1 MAEGKKKAAPKPGKA
16 GRTEDAVPTQGK
28 VPKAKKPQPESP
40 AAKGT
45 KAKAAPVPASKKVA
59 PPAAPAAKGK
69 PKEEKRPPREAAPP
83 SPEAEVELDED
94 LDLDEEGVE
103 KTEAT
108 PTEEAAPVEKPPEVE
123 PTDEDLLEV
132 EREGPPVIVVPA
144 ILDDEEIEHEADV
157 ALLAEALTE
166 GAEVGEGLSEPEE
179 TAEEEELLSEE
190 EREEGTTDTGVE
202 IEDLRSTRREDPVKT
217 YLREIGKVPLLTKED
232 EVTLATAMETGGK
245 AALRLRQAA
254 EGGETLEELVRQGLE
269 ELVEKG
275 KAARER
281 LTVSNLR
288 LVVSI
293 AKRYMNRG
301 LSFLDLIQEGNMGL
315 MKAVEKFD
323 YTRGYK
329 FSTYAT
335 WWIRQAI
342 TRAIADQSRTIR
354 VPVHMIETVRELNR
368 VKREFIQAH
377 GAAPSLEDLS
387 TLTGMSIDKI
397 KKVENVSQYTASL
410 ERPIGDEDDEDTL
423 GDFIEDP
430 SSPSPTKETFRMFL
444 KEQLSRA
451 LDQLDEREREILK
464 LRYGLDDDHPRTLK
478 DVSLKF
484 NITRERVRQIEIKA
498 IEKLKHPSRRAE
510 LKRFRE
516 LLLGEE

>member
-1 MAEGKKKAAPKPGKA
+1 MSSKTKK
-16 GRTEDAVPTQGK
+16 TD
-28 VPKAKKPQPESP
+28 PKAKPLRDGAVPESLDDEQDN
-40 AAKGT
+40 AERAESVNSKGDLAKD
-45 KAKAAPVPASKKVA
+45 ADAQQL
-59 PPAAPAAKGK
+59 
-69 PKEEKRPPREAAPP
+69 E
-83 SPEAEVELDED
+83 EAEDDD
-94 LDLDEEGVE
+94 L
-103 KTEAT
+103 
-108 PTEEAAPVEKPPEVE
+108 
-123 PTDEDLLEV
+123 TDPEDLLE
-132 EREGPPVIVVPA
+132 
-144 ILDDEEIEHEADV
+144 DDESSD
-157 ALLAEALTE
+157 
-166 GAEVGEGLSEPEE
+166 EPEE
-179 TAEEEELLSEE
+179 ETKPESKVAKRARQDWINGKATS
-190 EREEGTTDTGVE
+190 
-202 IEDLRSTRREDPVKT
+202 RREDPVKT
-217 YLREIGKVPLLTKED
+217 YLREIGKVTLLTKEG
-232 EVTLATAMETGGK
+232 EVVLAKAMEIGSYAELSIAVFVGK
-245 AALRLRQAA
+245 EAADKLKESDDRSDVERTQLEDLAAKAGDAA
-254 EGGETLEELVRQGLE
+254 ELMISSAFEEKLGDELPTTTDRAELEQLIAAGTV
-269 ELVEKG
+269 
-275 KAARER
+275 ARER
-281 LTVSNLR
+281 LTIANLR

-323 YTRGYK
+323 FSRGYK

-368 VKREFIQAH
+368 VKREYIQAH
-377 GAAPSLEDLS
+377 GSAATLEDLS
-387 TLTGMSIDKI
+387 LLTGMSIDKI
-397 KKVENVSQYTASL
+397 KKVESVSQYTASL
-410 ERPIGDEDDEDTL
+410 ERPFGEEDEDTL

-444 KEQLSRA
+444 KEQLARA

-464 LRYGLDDDHPRTLK
+464 LRYGLDDGHPRTLK

-516 LLLGEE
+516 LLLAED

>member
-1 MAEGKKKAAPKPGKA
+1 MSSKTKKK
-16 GRTEDAVPTQGK
+16 D
-28 VPKAKKPQPESP
+28 PKAKLLKDKKAPVLTEELEK
-40 AAKGT
+40 AAKADAQT
-45 KAKAAPVPASKKVA
+45 QEADPKTAKTATDDDLTDPENLMEDDESEDEPLEEAKAESKVA
-59 PPAAPAAKGK
+59 ARAREDWIDGK
-69 PKEEKRPPREAAPP
+69 A
-83 SPEAEVELDED
+83 S
-94 LDLDEEGVE
+94 
-103 KTEAT
+103 
-108 PTEEAAPVEKPPEVE
+108 
-123 PTDEDLLEV
+123 
-132 EREGPPVIVVPA
+132 
-144 ILDDEEIEHEADV
+144 
-157 ALLAEALTE
+157 
-166 GAEVGEGLSEPEE
+166 S
-179 TAEEEELLSEE
+179 
-190 EREEGTTDTGVE
+190 
-202 IEDLRSTRREDPVKT
+202 RREDPVKT
-217 YLREIGKVPLLTKED
+217 YLREIGKVPLLTKEG
-232 EVTLATAMETGGK
+232 EVELAKAMEIGSYAELSIAVIIGK
-245 AALRLRQAA
+245 EAAAKLKKSKDLSDIEHKQCEDLAEKGIAAA
-254 EGGETLEELVRQGLE
+254 ELMISSGFEEKLGDELPETTDREELEMVVAAGT
-269 ELVEKG
+269 
-275 KAARER
+275 AARDR
-281 LTVSNLR
+281 LTISNLR

-368 VKREFIQAH
+368 VKREFIQSH
-377 GAAPSLEDLS
+377 GSAPTLEDLS
-387 TLTGMSIDKI
+387 ELTGMSIDKI
-397 KKVENVSQYTASL
+397 KKVESVSQYTASL
-410 ERPIGDEDDEDTL
+410 ERPFGEEDEDTL

-444 KEQLSRA
+444 KEQLARA

-464 LRYGLDDDHPRTLK
+464 LRYGLEDGHPRTLK

-516 LLLGEE
+516 LLLAED

>member
-1 MAEGKKKAAPKPGKA
+1 MSSKTKKK
-16 GRTEDAVPTQGK
+16 D
-28 VPKAKKPQPESP
+28 PKAKPLKKENVPEIP
-40 AAKGT
+40 EKKLDEAAKADAVT
-45 KAKAAPVPASKKVA
+45 Q
-59 PPAAPAAKGK
+59 KGDQAVN
-69 PKEEKRPPREAAPP
+69 PN
-83 SPEAEVELDED
+83 
-94 LDLDEEGVE
+94 
-103 KTEAT
+103 
-108 PTEEAAPVEKPPEVE
+108 
-123 PTDEDLLEV
+123 
-132 EREGPPVIVVPA
+132 
-144 ILDDEEIEHEADV
+144 
-157 ALLAEALTE
+157 AEALE
-166 GAEVGEGLSEPEE
+166 AAEDDDLTDPEDLMEDDEPEE
-179 TAEEEELLSEE
+179 ESAEEPKAES
-190 EREEGTTDTGVE
+190 RVATRARQDWINGKA
-202 IEDLRSTRREDPVKT
+202 SSRREDPVKT
-217 YLREIGKVPLLTKED
+217 YLREIGKVPLLTKEG
-232 EVTLATAMETGGK
+232 EVELAKAMEIGSYAELSIAVIIGK
-245 AALRLRQAA
+245 EAATKLKKSKNLSDVEHRQSEDLAEKGVAAA
-254 EGGETLEELVRQGLE
+254 ELMLSSAFEEKLGDELPATTDRENLEMLVTAGT
-269 ELVEKG
+269 
-275 KAARER
+275 AARDR
-281 LTVSNLR
+281 LTISNLR

-368 VKREFIQAH
+368 VKREYIQSH
-377 GAAPSLEDLS
+377 GSAPTLEDLS
-387 TLTGMSIDKI
+387 ELTGMSIDKI
-397 KKVENVSQYTASL
+397 KKVESVSQYTASL
-410 ERPIGDEDDEDTL
+410 ERPFGEEDEDTL

-464 LRYGLDDDHPRTLK
+464 LRYGLEDGHPRTLK

-516 LLLGEE
+516 LLLAED

>member
-1 MAEGKKKAAPKPGKA
+1 MSSRTAKK
-16 GRTEDAVPTQGK
+16 D
-28 VPKAKKPQPESP
+28 PKAKLRDNVDTPEIP
-40 AAKGT
+40 
-45 KAKAAPVPASKKVA
+45 
-59 PPAAPAAKGK
+59 
-69 PKEEKRPPREAAPP
+69 EEKLAEVAKVDAVTDGGSKASAAGSETLEAANDDDLTDP
-83 SPEAEVELDED
+83 ED
-94 LDLDEEGVE
+94 LM
-103 KTEAT
+103 
-108 PTEEAAPVEKPPEVE
+108 
-123 PTDEDLLEV
+123 ED
-132 EREGPPVIVVPA
+132 
-144 ILDDEEIEHEADV
+144 D
-157 ALLAEALTE
+157 
-166 GAEVGEGLSEPEE
+166 EPEE
-179 TAEEEELLSEE
+179 EQAETPKPES
-190 EREEGTTDTGVE
+190 RGAKRARQDWIDGKA
-202 IEDLRSTRREDPVKT
+202 SSRREDPVKT
-217 YLREIGKVPLLTKED
+217 YLREIGKVPLLKKEG
-232 EVTLATAMETGGK
+232 EVTLATAMEIGSYAELSIAVAIGKEAAAKLKKSKGLSDVEREQCEDLRDKGG
-245 AALRLRQAA
+245 AAA
-254 EGGETLEELVRQGLE
+254 ELMISSAFEEKLGGELPKTSSRDELERLV
-269 ELVEKG
+269 VEG
-275 KAARER
+275 AEAREK
-281 LTVSNLR
+281 LTISNLR

-368 VKREFIQAH
+368 VKREYIQSH
-377 GAAPSLEDLS
+377 GSAPTLEDLS
-387 TLTGMSIDKI
+387 KLTGMSIDKI
-397 KKVENVSQYTASL
+397 KKVESVSQYTASL
-410 ERPIGDEDDEDTL
+410 ERPFGDEDEDTL

-430 SSPSPTKETFRMFL
+430 SAPSPTKETFRMFL

-451 LDQLDEREREILK
+451 LDQLDDREREILK
-464 LRYGLDDDHPRTLK
+464 LRYGLEDGHPRTLK

-516 LLLGEE
+516 LLLAEE

>member
-1 MAEGKKKAAPKPGKA
+1 MPRKKPTVDPGDKGGERKKKPVPKGE
-16 GRTEDAVPTQGK
+16 GDAVLEERDDLARISNEEGGED
-28 VPKAKKPQPESP
+28 ES
-40 AAKGT
+40 
-45 KAKAAPVPASKKVA
+45 SSD
-59 PPAAPAAKGK
+59 
-69 PKEEKRPPREAAPP
+69 E
-83 SPEAEVELDED
+83 SLDDDLTNPED
-94 LDLDEEGVE
+94 LIGDETDENE
-103 KTEAT
+103 DSA
-108 PTEEAAPVEKPPEVE
+108 E
-123 PTDEDLLEV
+123 PTFSASL
-132 EREGPPVIVVPA
+132 RNRSR
-144 ILDDEEIEHEADV
+144 
-157 ALLAEALTE
+157 
-166 GAEVGEGLSEPEE
+166 GAEVPE
-179 TAEEEELLSEE
+179 AS
-190 EREEGTTDTGVE
+190 
-202 IEDLRSTRREDPVKT
+202 SRREDPVKT
-217 YLREIGKVPLLTKED
+217 YLREIGKVPLLTKEG
-232 EVTLATAMETGGK
+232 EVELAKAMEIG
-245 AALRLRQAA
+245 AFA
-254 EGGETLEELVRQGLE
+254 ELSLARMAGEEAKERRTRSEQLTEMEQGVLED
-269 ELVEKG
+269 LVEKG
-275 KAARER
+275 VAAAELLASSSFEEKLGEELPLDASREKLADHVKKGRAARDR

-323 YTRGYK
+323 FTRGYK

-368 VKREFIQAH
+368 VKREYIQAQ
-377 GAAPSLEDLS
+377 GSAPTLEDLS
-387 TLTGMSIDKI
+387 ELTGMSIDKI
-397 KKVENVSQYTASL
+397 KKVESVSQYTASL
-410 ERPIGDEDDEDTL
+410 ERPIGDEDEDTL

-444 KEQLSRA
+444 REQLSRA
-451 LDQLDEREREILK
+451 LEQLDEREREILK
-464 LRYGLDDDHPRTLK
+464 LRYGLDDGHPRTLK

-516 LLLGEE
+516 LLRAAD

>member
-1 MAEGKKKAAPKPGKA
+1 VELS
-16 GRTEDAVPTQGK
+16 
-28 VPKAKKPQPESP
+28 ESP
-40 AAKGT
+40 
-45 KAKAAPVPASKKVA
+45 
-59 PPAAPAAKGK
+59 
-69 PKEEKRPPREAAPP
+69 
-83 SPEAEVELDED
+83 
-94 LDLDEEGVE
+94 LDEETKVVVDD
-103 KTEAT
+103 TEL
-108 PTEEAAPVEKPPEVE
+108 PEEDDADDDLTDPEA
-123 PTDEDLLEV
+123 LLEDGSV
-132 EREGPPVIVVPA
+132 
-144 ILDDEEIEHEADV
+144 DDEEDDISPSTDRAAAATAVRAARKNGRKVWRVPEA
-157 ALLAEALTE
+157 
-166 GAEVGEGLSEPEE
+166 
-179 TAEEEELLSEE
+179 TA
-190 EREEGTTDTGVE
+190 
-202 IEDLRSTRREDPVKT
+202 RREDPVKT
-217 YLREIGKVPLLTKED
+217 YLREIGKVPLLTKEG
-232 EVTLATAMETGGK
+232 EVELAKAMEIGAFAELTIAVQTGK
-245 AALRLRQAA
+245 ESAKELKNLSDLDETRRQ
-254 EGGETLEELVRQGLE
+254 ELED
-269 ELVEKG
+269 LVEKG
-275 KAARER
+275 KEAKELIATVDFAEMLGDELPKTKDRIELGRLIVAGREARDR
-281 LTVSNLR
+281 LTISNLR

-368 VKREFIQAH
+368 VKREYIQSH
-377 GAAPSLEDLS
+377 GSAPTLEDLS
-387 TLTGMSIDKI
+387 ELTGMSIDKI
-397 KKVENVSQYTASL
+397 KKVESVSQFTASL
-410 ERPIGDEDDEDTL
+410 ERPIGEEDEDTL

-444 KEQLSRA
+444 REQLARA

-464 LRYGLDDDHPRTLK
+464 LRYGLEDGHPRTLK

-516 LLLGEE
+516 LLLAEE

>member
-1 MAEGKKKAAPKPGKA
+1 MTTKKRKGTSKKDPAEAKRAVAEAELDTSVDKSSLPAEGKTDEGADKE
-16 GRTEDAVPTQGK
+16 T
-28 VPKAKKPQPESP
+28 SP
-40 AAKGT
+40 SDSLA
-45 KAKAAPVPASKKVA
+45 
-59 PPAAPAAKGK
+59 
-69 PKEEKRPPREAAPP
+69 
-83 SPEAEVELDED
+83 DD
-94 LDLDEEGVE
+94 L
-103 KTEAT
+103 
-108 PTEEAAPVEKPPEVE
+108 
-123 PTDEDLLEV
+123 TDPEDLLE
-132 EREGPPVIVVPA
+132 
-144 ILDDEEIEHEADV
+144 DEEGD
-157 ALLAEALTE
+157 AET
-166 GAEVGEGLSEPEE
+166 
-179 TAEEEELLSEE
+179 EELLEESVAKKALKAQRASEW
-190 EREEGTTDTGVE
+190 RD
-202 IEDLRSTRREDPVKT
+202 SKASSRREDPVKT
-217 YLREIGKVPLLTKED
+217 YLREIGKVPLLTKEG
-232 EVTLATAMETGGK
+232 EVELAKAMEIGAYAELSIAVKAGK
-245 AALRLRQAA
+245 DAKAKLKKAKDLSDVERV
-254 EGGETLEELVRQGLE
+254 ELED
-269 ELVEKG
+269 LVEKRG
-275 KAARER
+275 AAAELLVSSSFEEKLGDELPQKPTLEGLNGLVRTGRAARDR
-281 LTVSNLR
+281 LTISNLR

-368 VKREFIQAH
+368 VKREYIQSH
-377 GAAPSLEDLS
+377 GSAPTLENLS
-387 TLTGMSIDKI
+387 ELTGMSIDKI
-397 KKVENVSQYTASL
+397 KKVESVSQYTASL
-410 ERPIGDEDDEDTL
+410 ERPIGDEDEDTL

-444 KEQLSRA
+444 REQLSRA

-464 LRYGLDDDHPRTLK
+464 LRYGLEDGHPRTLK

-516 LLLGEE
+516 LLLAED

>member
-1 MAEGKKKAAPKPGKA
+1 
-16 GRTEDAVPTQGK
+16 V
-28 VPKAKKPQPESP
+28 
-40 AAKGT
+40 
-45 KAKAAPVPASKKVA
+45 KAKAAPA
-59 PPAAPAAKGK
+59 K
-69 PKEEKRPPREAAPP
+69 PKRKVVAEKASPVDDKIKAVASGEL
-83 SPEAEVELDED
+83 PEAGAADD
-94 LDLDEEGVE
+94 LTDPEALLGDDIPADDDDAGQASVSENTAATATAVRAARKNGRRSWGAP
-103 KTEAT
+103 EAT
-108 PTEEAAPVEKPPEVE
+108 
-123 PTDEDLLEV
+123 
-132 EREGPPVIVVPA
+132 
-144 ILDDEEIEHEADV
+144 
-157 ALLAEALTE
+157 
-166 GAEVGEGLSEPEE
+166 
-179 TAEEEELLSEE
+179 
-190 EREEGTTDTGVE
+190 
-202 IEDLRSTRREDPVKT
+202 TRREDPVKT
-217 YLREIGKVPLLTKED
+217 YLREIGKVPLLTKEG
-232 EVTLATAMETGGK
+232 EVELAKAMEICAYAELWIATQTGK
-245 AALRLRQAA
+245 ESAKELKSPDDLEETRLR
-254 EGGETLEELVRQGLE
+254 ELED
-269 ELVEKG
+269 LVEKG
-275 KAARER
+275 KDAKELIASIDFADMLGDELPKTKDRAELERLISVGRAARDR
-281 LTVSNLR
+281 LTISNLR

-323 YTRGYK
+323 FTRGYK

-368 VKREFIQAH
+368 VKREYIQSH
-377 GAAPSLEDLS
+377 GSAPTLEDLS
-387 TLTGMSIDKI
+387 ELTGMSIDKI
-397 KKVENVSQYTASL
+397 KKVESVSQFTASL
-410 ERPIGDEDDEDTL
+410 EWPIGEEDEDTL

-444 KEQLSRA
+444 REQLSRA

-464 LRYGLDDDHPRTLK
+464 LRYGLEDGHPRTLK

-516 LLLGEE
+516 LLLAEE

>member
-1 MAEGKKKAAPKPGKA
+1 MSSKTKKK
-16 GRTEDAVPTQGK
+16 D
-28 VPKAKKPQPESP
+28 PKAR
-40 AAKGT
+40 T
-45 KAKAAPVPASKKVA
+45 L
-59 PPAAPAAKGK
+59 
-69 PKEEKRPPREAAPP
+69 KEGLDEAA
-83 SPEAEVELDED
+83 EADARSQEGDRGAGPDAKTARATQKDDLTDPED
-94 LDLDEEGVE
+94 LM
-103 KTEAT
+103 
-108 PTEEAAPVEKPPEVE
+108 
-123 PTDEDLLEV
+123 ED
-132 EREGPPVIVVPA
+132 
-144 ILDDEEIEHEADV
+144 D
-157 ALLAEALTE
+157 
-166 GAEVGEGLSEPEE
+166 EPEE
-179 TAEEEELLSEE
+179 EPVEEPKPESKIAS
-190 EREEGTTDTGVE
+190 RARQAWINGKA
-202 IEDLRSTRREDPVKT
+202 SSRREDPVKT
-217 YLREIGKVPLLTKED
+217 YLREIGKAPLLTKEG
-232 EVTLATAMETGGK
+232 EVELAKAMEIGSYAELSIAVIIGK
-245 AALRLRQAA
+245 EAATKLKKSKNLSDVEQKQCEDLAEKADAAA
-254 EGGETLEELVRQGLE
+254 ELMISSGFEEKLGDELPKTSDRDELETLLTAGM
-269 ELVEKG
+269 
-275 KAARER
+275 AARDR
-281 LTVSNLR
+281 LTISNLR

-368 VKREFIQAH
+368 VKREFIQSH
-377 GAAPSLEDLS
+377 GSAPTLEDLS
-387 TLTGMSIDKI
+387 DLTGMSIDKI
-397 KKVENVSQYTASL
+397 KKVESVSQYTASL
-410 ERPIGDEDDEDTL
+410 ERPFGEEDEDTL

-444 KEQLSRA
+444 KEQLARA

-464 LRYGLDDDHPRTLK
+464 LRYGLEDGHPRTLK

-516 LLLGEE
+516 LLLAED

>member
-1 MAEGKKKAAPKPGKA
+1 MATKRKKRDSGEELLEQEERVAVAADAEKDDAADQSDGNTAEESEDESKADDDLADP
-16 GRTEDAVPTQGK
+16 
-28 VPKAKKPQPESP
+28 
-40 AAKGT
+40 
-45 KAKAAPVPASKKVA
+45 
-59 PPAAPAAKGK
+59 
-69 PKEEKRPPREAAPP
+69 
-83 SPEAEVELDED
+83 ED
-94 LDLDEEGVE
+94 LM
-103 KTEAT
+103 
-108 PTEEAAPVEKPPEVE
+108 
-123 PTDEDLLEV
+123 EDD
-132 EREGPPVIVVPA
+132 A
-144 ILDDEEIEHEADV
+144 
-157 ALLAEALTE
+157 
-166 GAEVGEGLSEPEE
+166 EPEE
-179 TAEEEELLSEE
+179 TSEPAVVTLT
-190 EREEGTTDTGVE
+190 R
-202 IEDLRSTRREDPVKT
+202 RSSANVWINPDASKRREDPVKT
-217 YLREIGKVPLLTKED
+217 YLREIGKVPLLTKEGEVELAKAMEIGSFAELRLAVTSGEDAAKRLRSRKDKPSEEERPALEDLVAKGD
-232 EVTLATAMETGGK
+232 EAAELLATASFEEHLGDELPTTRDHGELGVMVRGG
-245 AALRLRQAA
+245 A
-254 EGGETLEELVRQGLE
+254 
-269 ELVEKG
+269 
-275 KAARER
+275 AARDR
-281 LTVSNLR
+281 LTISNLR

-368 VKREFIQAH
+368 VKREYIQKQ
-377 GAAPSLEDLS
+377 GSAPTLEDLS
-387 TLTGMSIDKI
+387 ELTGMSIDKI
-397 KKVENVSQYTASL
+397 KKVESVSQYTASL
-410 ERPIGDEDDEDTL
+410 ERPIGEEDEDTL

-444 KEQLSRA
+444 REQLGRA
-451 LDQLDEREREILK
+451 LEQLDEREREILK
-464 LRYGLDDDHPRTLK
+464 LRYGLEDGHPRTLK

-516 LLLGEE
+516 LLLAEE

>member
-1 MAEGKKKAAPKPGKA
+1 MSK
-16 GRTEDAVPTQGK
+16 T
-28 VPKAKKPQPESP
+28 S
-40 AAKGT
+40 
-45 KAKAAPVPASKKVA
+45 SKKNTKV
-59 PPAAPAAKGK
+59 K
-69 PKEEKRPPREAAPP
+69 PLKDEPVSEIRED
-83 SPEAEVELDED
+83 ELDEKTVEETPAQGKDQDDDADAESGDSSEDDD
-94 LDLDEEGVE
+94 L
-103 KTEAT
+103 
-108 PTEEAAPVEKPPEVE
+108 
-123 PTDEDLLEV
+123 TDPEDLME
-132 EREGPPVIVVPA
+132 
-144 ILDDEEIEHEADV
+144 DDEPDDDS
-157 ALLAEALTE
+157 L
-166 GAEVGEGLSEPEE
+166 EE
-179 TAEEEELLSEE
+179 TKPQSRASS
-190 EREEGTTDTGVE
+190 RARQDWINGKANA
-202 IEDLRSTRREDPVKT
+202 RREDPVKT
-217 YLREIGKVPLLTKED
+217 YLREIGKVPLLTKEG
-232 EVTLATAMETGGK
+232 EVELAKAMEMGAYAELSIAVIIGK
-245 AALRLRQAA
+245 EAAAKLRKDKDLSDVERKQCEDLAEKGDAAA
-254 EGGETLEELVRQGLE
+254 ELMISSAFEEKLGDELPKTTDRTELESL
-269 ELVEKG
+269 
-275 KAARER
+275 AAVGTEARDR
-281 LTVSNLR
+281 LTISNLR

-323 YTRGYK
+323 FTRGYK

-368 VKREFIQAH
+368 VKREYIQSH
-377 GAAPSLEDLS
+377 GSAPTLEDLS
-387 TLTGMSIDKI
+387 ELTGMSIDKI
-397 KKVENVSQYTASL
+397 KKVESVSQYTASL
-410 ERPIGDEDDEDTL
+410 ERPFGEEDEDTL

-464 LRYGLDDDHPRTLK
+464 LRYGLEDGHPRTLK

-516 LLLGEE
+516 LLLAED

>member
-1 MAEGKKKAAPKPGKA
+1 MTA
-16 GRTEDAVPTQGK
+16 
-28 VPKAKKPQPESP
+28 
-40 AAKGT
+40 
-45 KAKAAPVPASKKVA
+45 
-59 PPAAPAAKGK
+59 
-69 PKEEKRPPREAAPP
+69 EKRKEVSKRDPAEVKRAVAEAELDASVDESSLPEEGGADEGADKEP
-83 SPEAEVELDED
+83 SPSDPLADD
-94 LDLDEEGVE
+94 L
-103 KTEAT
+103 
-108 PTEEAAPVEKPPEVE
+108 
-123 PTDEDLLEV
+123 TDPEDLLE
-132 EREGPPVIVVPA
+132 
-144 ILDDEEIEHEADV
+144 DEEGD
-157 ALLAEALTE
+157 AET
-166 GAEVGEGLSEPEE
+166 
-179 TAEEEELLSEE
+179 EELLEESVAKKALKAQRTSEW
-190 EREEGTTDTGVE
+190 RDGKA
-202 IEDLRSTRREDPVKT
+202 SSRREDPVKT
-217 YLREIGKVPLLTKED
+217 YLREIGKVPLLTKEG
-232 EVTLATAMETGGK
+232 EVELARAMEIGAYAELAMAVQAGK
-245 AALRLRQAA
+245 DAKARLRKEKDLSDA
-254 EGGETLEELVRQGLE
+254 ERAELED
-269 ELVEKG
+269 LVEKRSAAAELLVSSSFEEKLG
-275 KAARER
+275 SELPKKPTLKELNGLVRSGRAARDR
-281 LTVSNLR
+281 LTISNLR

-368 VKREFIQAH
+368 VKREYIQSH
-377 GAAPSLEDLS
+377 GSAPTLEDLS
-387 TLTGMSIDKI
+387 ELTGMSIDKI
-397 KKVENVSQYTASL
+397 KKVESVSQYTASL
-410 ERPIGDEDDEDTL
+410 ERPIGDEDEDTL

-444 KEQLSRA
+444 REQLSRA

-464 LRYGLDDDHPRTLK
+464 LRYGLEDGHPRTLK

-516 LLLGEE
+516 LLLAED

>member
-1 MAEGKKKAAPKPGKA
+1 MTGAVFLGVGKEA
-16 GRTEDAVPTQGK
+16 
-28 VPKAKKPQPESP
+28 AKKLKKSKSLSDIEKTQCEDLAEKAT
-40 AAKGT
+40 AA
-45 KAKAAPVPASKKVA
+45 AELMISSAF
-59 PPAAPAAKGK
+59 
-69 PKEEKRPPREAAPP
+69 EEKLGD
-83 SPEAEVELDED
+83 ELPKTKKQDE
-94 LDLDEEGVE
+94 
-103 KTEAT
+103 
-108 PTEEAAPVEKPPEVE
+108 
-123 PTDEDLLEV
+123 LEH
-132 EREGPPVIVVPA
+132 
-144 ILDDEEIEHEADV
+144 L
-157 ALLAEALTE
+157 
-166 GAEVGEGLSEPEE
+166 
-179 TAEEEELLSEE
+179 
-190 EREEGTTDTGVE
+190 
-202 IEDLRSTRREDPVKT
+202 
-217 YLREIGKVPLLTKED
+217 
-232 EVTLATAMETGGK
+232 VTLGT
-245 AALRLRQAA
+245 
-254 EGGETLEELVRQGLE
+254 
-269 ELVEKG
+269 
-275 KAARER
+275 AARDR
-281 LTVSNLR
+281 LTISNLR

-368 VKREFIQAH
+368 VKREYIQSH
-377 GAAPSLEDLS
+377 GSAPTLEDLS
-387 TLTGMSIDKI
+387 KLTGMSIDKI
-397 KKVENVSQYTASL
+397 KKVESVSQYTASL
-410 ERPIGDEDDEDTL
+410 ERPFGEEDEDTL
-423 GDFIEDP
+423 GDFIEDT

-464 LRYGLDDDHPRTLK
+464 LRYGLEDGHPRTLK

-516 LLLGEE
+516 LLLAED

>member
-1 MAEGKKKAAPKPGKA
+1 MTAKKQN
-16 GRTEDAVPTQGK
+16 RT
-28 VPKAKKPQPESP
+28 PKAD
-40 AAKGT
+40 AAKT
-45 KAKAAPVPASKKVA
+45 KQTVADAERVVTVDESAAEKK
-59 PPAAPAAKGK
+59 GGD
-69 PKEEKRPPREAAPP
+69 EAA
-83 SPEAEVELDED
+83 SPVDPLED
-94 LDLDEEGVE
+94 DL
-103 KTEAT
+103 
-108 PTEEAAPVEKPPEVE
+108 
-123 PTDEDLLEV
+123 TDPEDLLE
-132 EREGPPVIVVPA
+132 
-144 ILDDEEIEHEADV
+144 DDEAD
-157 ALLAEALTE
+157 
-166 GAEVGEGLSEPEE
+166 SE
-179 TAEEEELLSEE
+179 
-190 EREEGTTDTGVE
+190 TDTETEEVLQE
-202 IEDLRSTRREDPVKT
+202 SVAKRALKAQMASEWRNREASTRREDPVKT
-217 YLREIGKVPLLTKED
+217 YLREIGKVPLLTKEG
-232 EVTLATAMETGGK
+232 EVELAKAMELGAYAELSIAVTAGK
-245 AALRLRQAA
+245 DAKKRLKAEKDLVDVERAELEDLVEEGAAAA
-254 EGGETLEELVRQGLE
+254 ELLASSSFEENLADELPKKPTREGLDALVRTGR
-269 ELVEKG
+269 
-275 KAARER
+275 AARDR
-281 LTVSNLR
+281 LTISNLR

-368 VKREFIQAH
+368 VKREYIQSH
-377 GAAPSLEDLS
+377 GSAPTLEDLS
-387 TLTGMSIDKI
+387 QLTGMSIDKI
-397 KKVENVSQYTASL
+397 KKVESVSQYTASL
-410 ERPIGDEDDEDTL
+410 ERPIGDEDEDTL

-444 KEQLSRA
+444 REQLSRA

-464 LRYGLDDDHPRTLK
+464 LRYGLEDGHPRTLK

-516 LLLGEE
+516 LLLAEE

>member
-1 MAEGKKKAAPKPGKA
+1 MAKTKKKRKREEPVEEHVEEQLESTPPE
-16 GRTEDAVPTQGK
+16 TEI
-28 VPKAKKPQPESP
+28 
-40 AAKGT
+40 
-45 KAKAAPVPASKKVA
+45 
-59 PPAAPAAKGK
+59 
-69 PKEEKRPPREAAPP
+69 
-83 SPEAEVELDED
+83 ED
-94 LDLDEEGVE
+94 LSASDP
-103 KTEAT
+103 A
-108 PTEEAAPVEKPPEVE
+108 EVE
-123 PTDEDLLEV
+123 PTDLEEEDADLDLLSDDETLLVEEELPEEDEEIFTETEDLLA
-132 EREGPPVIVVPA
+132 EG
-144 ILDDEEIEHEADV
+144 DV
-157 ALLAEALTE
+157 ASRKRLQK
-166 GAEVGEGLSEPEE
+166 E
-179 TAEEEELLSEE
+179 TGKTRLKVD
-190 EREEGTTDTGVE
+190 GG
-202 IEDLRSTRREDPVKT
+202 RSSRRDDPVKT
-217 YLREIGKVPLLTKED
+217 YLREIGKVPLLTKEQ
-232 EVTLATAMETGGK
+232 EVELAMAMEAG
-245 AALRLRQAA
+245 LDAA
-254 EGGETLEELVRQGLE
+254 ERIDHAHLSEERGINVLSEEERSGLE
-269 ELVEKG
+269 RLVERG
-275 KAARER
+275 QTARER

-323 YTRGYK
+323 YKRGYK

-368 VKREFIQAH
+368 VKREYVQAH
-377 GAAPSLEDLS
+377 GAAPTLEDLS
-387 TLTGMSIDKI
+387 EITGMSIDKI

-410 ERPIGDEDDEDTL
+410 ERPIGEEDEDTL

-444 KEQLSRA
+444 KDQLNRA
-451 LDQLDEREREILK
+451 LEQLDEREREILK
-464 LRYGLDDDHPRTLK
+464 LRYGLEDDHPRTLK

-516 LLLGEE
+516 LLLGED

>member
-1 MAEGKKKAAPKPGKA
+1 MSSKAKKK
-16 GRTEDAVPTQGK
+16 D
-28 VPKAKKPQPESP
+28 PKAKPLKEDNVPESVNEEQE
-40 AAKGT
+40 AA
-45 KAKAAPVPASKKVA
+45 AVSDASKSKSESTS
-59 PPAAPAAKGK
+59 K
-69 PKEEKRPPREAAPP
+69 PKGAKVTDPSTEK
-83 SPEAEVELDED
+83 LDAVVDDD
-94 LDLDEEGVE
+94 LVD
-103 KTEAT
+103 
-108 PTEEAAPVEKPPEVE
+108 P
-123 PTDEDLLEV
+123 EDLLE
-132 EREGPPVIVVPA
+132 
-144 ILDDEEIEHEADV
+144 DDESDD
-157 ALLAEALTE
+157 
-166 GAEVGEGLSEPEE
+166 EPEE
-179 TAEEEELLSEE
+179 VAKPES
-190 EREEGTTDTGVE
+190 RVVKRARQDWINGKA
-202 IEDLRSTRREDPVKT
+202 SSRREDPVKT
-217 YLREIGKVPLLTKED
+217 YLREIGKVPLLTKEG
-232 EVTLATAMETGGK
+232 EVVLAKAMEIGSYAELSIAVFVGK
-245 AALRLRQAA
+245 EAAATLKKSKDLPEIEKTQYEDLIAKAEDAGELMISSAFEEKLGDELPTTSDRQELDELIAA
-254 EGGETLEELVRQGLE
+254 GV
-269 ELVEKG
+269 V
-275 KAARER
+275 ARDK
-281 LTVSNLR
+281 LTIANLR

-323 YTRGYK
+323 FSRGYK

-368 VKREFIQAH
+368 VKREYIQSH
-377 GAAPSLEDLS
+377 GSAATLEDLS
-387 TLTGMSIDKI
+387 KLTGMTIDKI
-397 KKVENVSQYTASL
+397 KKVESVSQYTASL
-410 ERPIGDEDDEDTL
+410 ERPFGEEDEDTL

-444 KEQLSRA
+444 KEQLARA

-464 LRYGLDDDHPRTLK
+464 LRYGLDDGHPRTLK

-516 LLLGEE
+516 LLLAED

>member
-1 MAEGKKKAAPKPGKA
+1 MSSKTKKKG
-16 GRTEDAVPTQGK
+16 
-28 VPKAKKPQPESP
+28 PKAKTLKEGHVPEILKEELDEAAEADARTQEKGDQGAVP
-40 AAKGT
+40 AAKT
-45 KAKAAPVPASKKVA
+45 AKAA
-59 PPAAPAAKGK
+59 
-69 PKEEKRPPREAAPP
+69 
-83 SPEAEVELDED
+83 VEDDLTDPED
-94 LDLDEEGVE
+94 LMEDDEPEDE
-103 KTEAT
+103 
-108 PTEEAAPVEKPPEVE
+108 PVEEPKPESKIAS
-123 PTDEDLLEV
+123 
-132 EREGPPVIVVPA
+132 RARQAWINGKA
-144 ILDDEEIEHEADV
+144 
-157 ALLAEALTE
+157 
-166 GAEVGEGLSEPEE
+166 S
-179 TAEEEELLSEE
+179 S
-190 EREEGTTDTGVE
+190 
-202 IEDLRSTRREDPVKT
+202 RREDPVKT
-217 YLREIGKVPLLTKED
+217 YLREIGKAPLLTKEG
-232 EVTLATAMETGGK
+232 EVELAKAMEIGSYAELSIAVIIGK
-245 AALRLRQAA
+245 EAATKLKKSKRLSDVEQKQCEDLAEKADAAA
-254 EGGETLEELVRQGLE
+254 ELMISSGFEEKLGDELPKTSDRDELETLLTAGM
-269 ELVEKG
+269 
-275 KAARER
+275 AARDR
-281 LTVSNLR
+281 LTISNLR

-368 VKREFIQAH
+368 VKREFIQSH
-377 GAAPSLEDLS
+377 GSAPTLEDLS
-387 TLTGMSIDKI
+387 DLTGMSIDKI
-397 KKVENVSQYTASL
+397 KKVESVSQYTASL
-410 ERPIGDEDDEDTL
+410 ERPFGEEDEDTL

-444 KEQLSRA
+444 KEQLARA
-451 LDQLDEREREILK
+451 LEQLDEREREILK
-464 LRYGLDDDHPRTLK
+464 LRYGLEDGHPRTLK

-516 LLLGEE
+516 LLLAED

>member
-1 MAEGKKKAAPKPGKA
+1 M
-16 GRTEDAVPTQGK
+16 T
-28 VPKAKKPQPESP
+28 AKKQ
-40 AAKGT
+40 KGT
-45 KAKAAPVPASKKVA
+45 TKKDPAEAKRTVA
-59 PPAAPAAKGK
+59 
-69 PKEEKRPPREAAPP
+69 
-83 SPEAEVELDED
+83 EAEFDASVDEPSLPTEGENGGSDDED
-94 LDLDEEGVE
+94 KASVDPLEDDL
-103 KTEAT
+103 
-108 PTEEAAPVEKPPEVE
+108 
-123 PTDEDLLEV
+123 TDPEDLLE
-132 EREGPPVIVVPA
+132 
-144 ILDDEEIEHEADV
+144 DEEADAETEEILGESV
-157 ALLAEALTE
+157 AKRALK
-166 GAEVGEGLSEPEE
+166 AQMASQWRDRD
-179 TAEEEELLSEE
+179 A
-190 EREEGTTDTGVE
+190 
-202 IEDLRSTRREDPVKT
+202 STRREDPVKT
-217 YLREIGKVPLLTKED
+217 YLREIGKVPLLTKEG
-232 EVTLATAMETGGK
+232 EVELAKAMEIGAYAELSIAVLVGK
-245 AALRLRQAA
+245 DARTKLKKSKDLSDVERV
-254 EGGETLEELVRQGLE
+254 EIED
-269 ELVEKG
+269 LVEKG
-275 KAARER
+275 NAAAELLVSSSFEEKLGDELPQKPILDELNGLVRTGRAARDR
-281 LTVSNLR
+281 LTISNLR

-368 VKREFIQAH
+368 VKREYIQSH
-377 GAAPSLEDLS
+377 GSAPTLEDLS
-387 TLTGMSIDKI
+387 ELTGMSIDKI
-397 KKVENVSQYTASL
+397 KKVESVSQYTASL
-410 ERPIGDEDDEDTL
+410 ERPIGDEDEDTL

-444 KEQLSRA
+444 REQLSRA

-464 LRYGLDDDHPRTLK
+464 LRYGLEDGHPRTLK

-516 LLLGEE
+516 LLLAEE

>member
-1 MAEGKKKAAPKPGKA
+1 MGKDNKNKEKAE
-16 GRTEDAVPTQGK
+16 PT
-28 VPKAKKPQPESP
+28 
-40 AAKGT
+40 
-45 KAKAAPVPASKKVA
+45 
-59 PPAAPAAKGK
+59 APA
-69 PKEEKRPPREAAPP
+69 KEQRPEQDPVEESGTLSSIDPSGAVAADAAQDVEDNIPAEEDDL
-83 SPEAEVELDED
+83 SDPEALLEDED
-94 LDLDEEGVE
+94 S
-103 KTEAT
+103 A
-108 PTEEAAPVEKPPEVE
+108 
-123 PTDEDLLEV
+123 
-132 EREGPPVIVVPA
+132 
-144 ILDDEEIEHEADV
+144 DDEADV
-157 ALLAEALTE
+157 IAA
-166 GAEVGEGLSEPEE
+166 VE
-179 TAEEEELLSEE
+179 THHDEKSSTKDSHA
-190 EREEGTTDTGVE
+190 TTKKRKRDQ
-202 IEDLRSTRREDPVKT
+202 LPPSSRREDPVKT
-217 YLREIGKVPLLTKED
+217 YLREIGKVRLLTKEE
-232 EVTLATAMETGGK
+232 EVELAMAME
-245 AALRLRQAA
+245 A
-254 EGGETLEELVRQGLE
+254 GLE
-269 ELVEKG
+269 ATERLDHARLSEEHGMDLLSKEDKLDLEKLVTTG
-275 KAARER
+275 AAARER

-323 YTRGYK
+323 YSRGYK

-368 VKREFIQAH
+368 VKREYIQAH
-377 GAAPSLEDLS
+377 GAAPTLEDLS
-387 TLTGMSIDKI
+387 ILTGMSIDKI
-397 KKVENVSQYTASL
+397 KKVENVSQFTASL
-410 ERPIGDEDDEDTL
+410 ERPIGEEDEDTL

-444 KEQLSRA
+444 KEQLNHA
-451 LDQLDEREREILK
+451 LGQLDEREREILK

-516 LLLGEE
+516 LLMGED

>member
-1 MAEGKKKAAPKPGKA
+1 VAHDKKKA
-16 GRTEDAVPTQGK
+16 R
-28 VPKAKKPQPESP
+28 PEP
-40 AAKGT
+40 
-45 KAKAAPVPASKKVA
+45 
-59 PPAAPAAKGK
+59 
-69 PKEEKRPPREAAPP
+69 RP
-83 SPEAEVELDED
+83 
-94 LDLDEEGVE
+94 
-103 KTEAT
+103 KTE
-108 PTEEAAPVEKPPEVE
+108 PEETRLDDEPEVE
-123 PTDEDLLEV
+123 PESPLGLGSLE
-132 EREGPPVIVVPA
+132 GGIPA
-144 ILDDEEIEHEADV
+144 IDPDADPE
-157 ALLAEALTE
+157 LLAEAEANAEALSATE
-166 GAEVGEGLSEPEE
+166 ELL
-179 TAEEEELLSEE
+179 AEEEAAEE
-190 EREEGTTDTGVE
+190 AEAAAEETGDV
-202 IEDLRSTRREDPVKT
+202 DDRDATGRRDDPVKT
-217 YLREIGKVPLLTKED
+217 YLREIGKVALLTKEE
-232 EVTLATAMETGGK
+232 EVELAQAMEKGIHSSARLAHARLSEEHGI
-245 AALRLRQAA
+245 ALLSPEERTEL
-254 EGGETLEELVRQGLE
+254 EG
-269 ELVEKG
+269 LVENG
-275 KAARER
+275 KQARER

-323 YTRGYK
+323 YSRGYK

-368 VKREFIQAH
+368 VKREYIQAN
-377 GAAPSLEDLS
+377 GVAPTLEDLS
-387 TLTGMSIDKI
+387 QITGMSIDKI

-410 ERPIGDEDDEDTL
+410 ERPIGEEDEDTL

-430 SSPSPTKETFRMFL
+430 ASPSPTKETFRMFL
-444 KEQLSRA
+444 KEQLAHA

-516 LLLGEE
+516 LLLGED

>member
-1 MAEGKKKAAPKPGKA
+1 MTAEKQQGTTKKKPS
-16 GRTEDAVPTQGK
+16 
-28 VPKAKKPQPESP
+28 KAKRV
-40 AAKGT
+40 T
-45 KAKAAPVPASKKVA
+45 
-59 PPAAPAAKGK
+59 
-69 PKEEKRPPREAAPP
+69 
-83 SPEAEVELDED
+83 EAE
-94 LDLDEEGVE
+94 
-103 KTEAT
+103 
-108 PTEEAAPVEKPPEVE
+108 PEVAVDE
-123 PTDEDLLEV
+123 SSLPAQVEGAEAEDQESAQSDPLEDDLTDPEDLLE
-132 EREGPPVIVVPA
+132 
-144 ILDDEEIEHEADV
+144 DEEADSGTEEILQESV
-157 ALLAEALTE
+157 AKRALK
-166 GAEVGEGLSEPEE
+166 AQMASEWRD
-179 TAEEEELLSEE
+179 
-190 EREEGTTDTGVE
+190 REP
-202 IEDLRSTRREDPVKT
+202 STRREDPVKT
-217 YLREIGKVPLLTKED
+217 YLREIGKVPLLTKEG
-232 EVTLATAMETGGK
+232 EVELAKAMEIGAYAELSIAVQTGK
-245 AALRLRQAA
+245 DAKSSLRKDKELPDVERV
-254 EGGETLEELVRQGLE
+254 ELED
-269 ELVEKG
+269 LVEKG
-275 KAARER
+275 NAAAELLVSSSFEEKLGDELPKKPTPEDLGELVRTGRAARDR
-281 LTVSNLR
+281 LTISNLR

-368 VKREFIQAH
+368 VKREYIQSH
-377 GAAPSLEDLS
+377 GSAPTLEDLS
-387 TLTGMSIDKI
+387 ELTGMSIDKI
-397 KKVENVSQYTASL
+397 KKVESVSQYTASL
-410 ERPIGDEDDEDTL
+410 ERPIGEEDEDTL

-444 KEQLSRA
+444 REQLSRA

-464 LRYGLDDDHPRTLK
+464 LRYGLEDGHPRTLK

-516 LLLGEE
+516 LLLAED

>member
-1 MAEGKKKAAPKPGKA
+1 MTAKSQKRTPKTKATKTRTKRTLAEAEPGVTVEEEVK
-16 GRTEDAVPTQGK
+16 
-28 VPKAKKPQPESP
+28 P
-40 AAKGT
+40 AA
-45 KAKAAPVPASKKVA
+45 
-59 PPAAPAAKGK
+59 
-69 PKEEKRPPREAAPP
+69 EKDA
-83 SPEAEVELDED
+83 
-94 LDLDEEGVE
+94 E
-103 KTEAT
+103 KTDPLEDDL
-108 PTEEAAPVEKPPEVE
+108 
-123 PTDEDLLEV
+123 TDPEDLLE
-132 EREGPPVIVVPA
+132 
-144 ILDDEEIEHEADV
+144 DDEADTETETGTEQVLQESV
-157 ALLAEALTE
+157 AKRALK
-166 GAEVGEGLSEPEE
+166 AQMASEWRDRD
-179 TAEEEELLSEE
+179 A
-190 EREEGTTDTGVE
+190 
-202 IEDLRSTRREDPVKT
+202 STRREDPVKT
-217 YLREIGKVPLLTKED
+217 YLREIGKVPLLTKEG
-232 EVTLATAMETGGK
+232 EVELAKAMEIGAYAELSIAVSAGK
-245 AALRLRQAA
+245 AAKQRLKAEKDLPEVERAELEDLVEEGAAAA
-254 EGGETLEELVRQGLE
+254 ELLTSSTFEEKLAD
-269 ELVEKG
+269 ELPEKPSREDLDALIRTG
-275 KAARER
+275 RAARDR
-281 LTVSNLR
+281 LTISNLR

-368 VKREFIQAH
+368 VKREYIQSH
-377 GAAPSLEDLS
+377 GSAPTLEDLS
-387 TLTGMSIDKI
+387 QLTGMSIDKI
-397 KKVENVSQYTASL
+397 KKVESVSQYTASL
-410 ERPIGDEDDEDTL
+410 ERPIGDEDEDTL

-444 KEQLSRA
+444 REQLSRA

-464 LRYGLDDDHPRTLK
+464 LRYGLEDGHPRTLK

-516 LLLGEE
+516 LLLAEE